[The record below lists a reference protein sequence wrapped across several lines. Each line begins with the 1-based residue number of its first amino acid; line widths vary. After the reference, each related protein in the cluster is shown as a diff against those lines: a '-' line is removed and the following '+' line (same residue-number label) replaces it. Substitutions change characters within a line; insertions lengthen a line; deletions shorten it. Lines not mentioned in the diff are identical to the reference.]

1 MAMMGFND
9 DDWFLRAIMGF
20 QLQLW
25 VFNGNYGFSMAIMG
39 FNGNHGFAIVLVH
52 SCTFDIFFH
61 YRSIRIYTHVLLV
74 FLVLM

>member
-20 QLQLW
+20 QL
-25 VFNGNYGFSMAIMG
+25 AIMG
-39 FNGNHGFAIVLVH
+39 FNGNHGFAVVLVH

-74 FLVLM
+74 NVLFTKPT